1 MKQFFKIIFV
11 IIVIFAACYL
21 IFELGLKIDAAHT
34 SNCFYSN
41 SNIKS
46 IAAENKDIICEA
58 TQCTSFTKKHKRCKN
73 KTKNCNGICSIHF
86 TPNS

>member
-1 MKQFFKIIFV
+1 MKRFFKIIFV

-41 SNIKS
+41 SNSSNSNIKS
-46 IAAENKDIICEA
+46 IAAENKDTICEA
-58 TQCTSFTKKHKRCKN
+58 
-73 KTKNCNGICSIHF
+73 I
-86 TPNS
+86 